1 MTLSDGLQKNNKLAF
16 EESVRALTS
25 LYGGGWCE
33 KHEVVVDDT
42 LRVTLTVSSATW
54 LSTGGDID
62 RSPRRVS

>member
-1 MTLSDGLQKNNKLAF
+1 MIPSDDLQKNNKLAF

-54 LSTGGDID
+54 LSTGGDVD
-62 RSPRRVS
+62 RFPRRVS

>member
-1 MTLSDGLQKNNKLAF
+1 MIPSDGLQKNNKLAF

-25 LYGGGWCE
+25 LYEGGWCDMQ
-33 KHEVVVDDT
+33 EVVVEDT